1 MQFKL
6 SFMTMNK
13 AWSTCAA
20 TRKDKVMIEE
30 KKRKFRLE
38 KKSVELFKKSVAFK
52 SGVADWKCG

>member
-1 MQFKL
+1 
-6 SFMTMNK
+6 MTMNK